1 MKKRGGCSDTL
12 GMEQMSGKSLGGQRG
27 NGMWTIFDRKGS

>member
-12 GMEQMSGKSLGGQRG
+12 GMEQMSGKSRGQRG
-27 NGMWTIFDRKGS
+27 NGMWTIFDCKVS